1 MYQKRL
7 RKEISDLK
15 LPLRVI
21 IVTLAGLLC
30 LGANPQVQHRTQ
42 HVIERNSLQ
51 SFVPGKAGLNITK
64 AFWDRFS
71 KGYVSNCLAWHH
83 SPSNPV
89 LPPSGD
95 TWQKRWTANP
105 DLLNFDGRT
114 LLYYRGDGP
123 ASADDSSYHDQ
134 IGAAELTGVAPG
146 TISYTVLNN
155 RQPIV
160 RIGEK
165 GSFDD
170 GMVLDPTAINF
181 HSEVFLYYSAIG
193 TAGYH
198 VGLAVSHD
206 GVHFKKLGAVIEGRV
221 PSAIVHGDTVYLLFQ
236 RLVDLK
242 GGGPDVQ
249 IKTPKVYE
257 VYLARS
263 TDGIHFDEV
272 QSQPVFKGEG
282 TDWDAL
288 SITTARVSYSEGWYY
303 LLYGGSAYLADE
315 PDYFGLARSRDLI
328 HWERH
333 PGNPIF
339 GAGARGEPDGGA
351 IWFPA
356 FIDAGNYFAILY
368 EGSRGKY
375 SWDLSSTIC
384 MSWISKS
391 P

>member
-1 MYQKRL
+1 
-7 RKEISDLK
+7 LK
-15 LPLRVI
+15 LPLRGI
-21 IVTLAGLLC
+21 IAALVGILC
-30 LGANPQVQHRTQ
+30 LGANPQVQHHAQHSTERDSSRT
-42 HVIERNSLQ
+42 
-51 SFVPGKAGLNITK
+51 FVPGRAGLNITQ

-83 SPSNPV
+83 SAHNPV

-95 TWQKRWTANP
+95 AWQKRWTANP
-105 DLLNFDGRT
+105 DLLNFDGKT
-114 LLYYRGDGP
+114 FLYYRGDGP
-123 ASADDSSYHDQ
+123 VPTNDSSYHDQ
-134 IGAAELTGVAPG
+134 IGVAKLTGVSRG
-146 TISYTVLNN
+146 TISYTALNN
-155 RQPIV
+155 QQPIV
-160 RIGEK
+160 RIGKK

-170 GMVLDPTAINF
+170 GMVLDPSAVNF
-181 HSEVFLYYSAIG
+181 HSRVFLYYSAIG

-198 VGLAVSHD
+198 IGLAVSGD
-206 GVHFKKLGAVIEGRV
+206 GIHFKKLGPVIQGRV

-236 RLVDLK
+236 RLVGLT
-242 GGGPDVQ
+242 GRGPDVQ
-249 IKTPKVYE
+249 IRTPKVYE

-263 TDGIHFDEV
+263 TDGIHFEEV
-272 QSQPVFKGEG
+272 QSQPVFKGNPG
-282 TDWDAL
+282 DWDAL
-288 SITTARVSYSEGWYY
+288 SITTARVSYSDGWYY

-356 FIDAGNYFAILY
+356 FIDAGDYFAILY

-384 MSWISKS
+384 MSWISKN